1 LAAYSSP
8 EIPITQKFASFRKA
22 FKMNRRFAGLVCLLS
37 LALCMSALPAA
48 AGTIFSD
55 LGPTGNVYDVT
66 NGYTIAGSG
75 TIGESYTAA
84 NLFIPGGSGAQN
96 VSQIDL
102 AVGYIING
110 PFYASIWTD
119 VNNLPGSQVANAYWG
134 NLMSNT
140 SFGSCCGLV
149 TISGI
154 SNVSLT
160 GGQQY
165 FLVLGPMDPSIE
177 LLNFNNQ
184 GAHGL
189 ELYSNDNGQS
199 WLPDDPQGPLGAFD
213 ILGGGASTPEP
224 SSLLLLGTGLVGTL
238 AILRRKLK
246 R

>member
-1 LAAYSSP
+1 
-8 EIPITQKFASFRKA
+8 
-22 FKMNRRFAGLVCLLS
+22 MNRRLAYSLCLLA
-37 LALCMSALPAA
+37 LALCISALPAA

-84 NLFIPGGSGAQN
+84 NLFIPGGSGSQS

-140 SFGSCCGLV
+140 SFGDCCGLV

-165 FLVLGPMDPSIE
+165 FLVLGPMDPNDPSIE

-184 GAHGL
+184 GVHGL

-199 WLPDDPQGPLGAFD
+199 WSPDDPQGPLGAFD
-213 ILGGGASTPEP
+213 ILGGGSSTPEP
-224 SSLLLLGTGLVGTL
+224 SSLLLLGTGLVGAVTT
-238 AILRRKLK
+238 IRRKFK